1 MPDPKGKKE
10 ENEVERLKWATRR
23 EASKP
28 AMQGHEEPST
38 TTRESD

>member
-28 AMQGHEEPST
+28 ASLKRDTMRKHHA
-38 TTRESD
+38 RA